1 MKNKFEKIKLVPHTN
16 KKYFYNYPNI
26 IIIIGVES
34 NGKKTV
40 MPVAWSTSLSYSPFM
55 YGISIGLD
63 RHTHKLLSD
72 ADSFTVNF
80 IGFQHASTIRSWGRS
95 SGSEIDKI
103 KEFNIQIHSAEKI
116 NAPILDLAYCTFE
129 CVKKEQILVGDHT
142 LFVGQVV
149 LIHIDKNAI
158 GNDDT
163 LNTDMVSPLLYLGI
177 DNYITLDK
185 KSRISLKH
193 LPFHYKSKKSK

>member
-1 MKNKFEKIKLVPHTN
+1 MKNKVEKIKLIPQAN
-16 KKYFYNYPNI
+16 NKYFYNYPNLI
-26 IIIIGVES
+26 IIVGVES

-40 MPVAWSTSLSYSPFM
+40 MPVAWSTSLSYSPFL

-80 IGFQHASTIRSWGRS
+80 IDFRHASTIRSWGRS

-103 KEFNIQIHSAEKI
+103 KEFNIQIRPAEKI
-116 NAPILDLAYCTFE
+116 NAPLLDLAYCTFE
-129 CVKKEQILVGDHT
+129 CVKKEQILLGDHT
-142 LFVGQVV
+142 LFIGKVV

-158 GNDDT
+158 GNDNT
-163 LNTDMVSPLLYLGI
+163 LNMDIVSPLLYLGI
-177 DNYITLDK
+177 DNYIALDK
-185 KSRISLKH
+185 NSRISLKH
-193 LPFHYKSKKSK
+193 LPFYYKSKRNK